1 MLRVITR
8 YFERLTCYC
17 TFCLY
22 KTQFCL
28 ENYVNFFARAYRSFF
43 TKLRISSHSLMIERG
58 RHFHPKIPADQR
70 LCKLCSLDEVE
81 DEFHF
86 MVKCTSY
93 ADLRAELLS
102 NISEIYDISNMSDND
117 IFLLLMGFKDYDT
130 SKLVIKF
137 VKSAFE
143 SRVSVDI

>member
-1 MLRVITR
+1 M
-8 YFERLTCYC
+8 
-17 TFCLY
+17 
-22 KTQFCL
+22 
-28 ENYVNFFARAYRSFF
+28 
-43 TKLRISSHSLMIERG
+43 
-58 RHFHPKIPADQR
+58 
-70 LCKLCSLDEVE
+70 CSLDEVE
-81 DEFHF
+81 DEIHF

-93 ADLRAELLS
+93 ADLRAELFS

-143 SRVSVDI
+143 SRVNVDI